1 VTNGPDR
8 PGGATAELARPV
20 FDHLADLTDQH
31 GIFEHALLTVPRR
44 EHGYCVD
51 DVARGL
57 VVTCREPRPGPVVDR
72 LRERYL
78 SFVLHAV
85 SDDGRCHNRMGSD
98 GRWNDDAGL
107 GDWWGRAAW
116 GLGVAAAISPG
127 VGARARALSGFRIL
141 AQKRSPS
148 PRSMTFA
155 ALGAGEL
162 LRTRPDEPAARKLLQ
177 DLVADVDAAAAG
189 VGSGDPAW
197 PWPEPRL
204 RYANGAVAEALLIVG
219 EGLSDP
225 AVSARGLGLLEFLM
239 RVEVRD
245 GHLSVTP
252 VTGRG
257 PDDLTAGFDQQPIEV
272 AAIADA
278 CATAYRVTGDPRW
291 LVGINLATRWFL
303 GENDSMTPMY
313 DPVSGGGYDG
323 LQADGPNLNQGAEST
338 LAMLSTLQ
346 HAQRLSEM
354 R

>member
-1 VTNGPDR
+1 VTDVPDR
-8 PGGATAELARPV
+8 SGGTAAQLRPV
-20 FDHLADLTDQH
+20 FDHLAALTDDH
-31 GIFEHALLTVPRR
+31 GLFEHALLAVPRR

-57 VVTCREPRPGPVVDR
+57 VVTCREPAPAPVVAR
-72 LRERYL
+72 LREHYL
-78 SFVLHAV
+78 SFVLDAV
-85 SDDGRCHNRMGSD
+85 SDDGRCHNRMGAD
-98 GRWNDDAGL
+98 GRWSDDAAL

-116 GLGVAAAISPG
+116 GLGVAAARSPG
-127 VGARARALSGFRIL
+127 VGARARALVGFRIL
-141 AQKRSPS
+141 AQQRSPS
-148 PRSMTFA
+148 SRSMTFA

-162 LRTRPDEPAARKLLQ
+162 LRARPDEPSARTLLQ
-177 DLVADVDAAAAG
+177 DLVADVDAAATSAA
-189 VGSGDPAW
+189 SRDQAW
-197 PWPEPRL
+197 AWPEPRL
-204 RYANGAVAEALLIVG
+204 RYANGSVVEALLLAG
-219 EGLSDP
+219 EGLSE
-225 AVSARGLGLLEFLM
+225 VTVVARGLELLEFLM

-252 VTGRG
+252 VLGRG

-278 CATAYRVTGDPRW
+278 CATAYRITTDPRW

-323 LQADGPNLNQGAEST
+323 LEPNGPNMNQGAEST

-346 HAQRLSEM
+346 HAQRLREM